1 MISDYKI
8 LGIDETNDLAIIKS
22 AFRKR
27 IKELHPDVTKID
39 DDFQKHLLFVETCNA
54 YNRLIGKEKESIIG
68 NIKKTSYSN
77 IRTNIAL
84 HSDQAFV
91 FYRNGI
97 KYFSKIH
104 PFQWNIDTTRM
115 LNTRI
120 AGQDEEQ
127 EIIKNKV
134 LSLAKL
140 FPKAYYYFSIVVHEY
155 PESEWAYDA
164 KKKMNIIENR
174 TTMYKKIIESFSTW
188 NVNKKELIQKYH
200 EKYMKHK
207 KTRDDLSEG

>member
-1 MISDYKI
+1 MINDYKI

-54 YNRLIGKEKESIIG
+54 YNRLIGKANESKID

-77 IRTNIAL
+77 FKNNIVV

-97 KYFSKIH
+97 KYYSKIH
-104 PFQWNIDTTRM
+104 PSQWNIDTSRM

-120 AGQDEEQ
+120 AGQDGEQ
-127 EIIKNKV
+127 EIIKNTV
-134 LSLAKL
+134 LSLVKL

-164 KKKMNIIENR
+164 REKMNMIENR
-174 TTMYKKIIESFSTW
+174 TLMYKKMANSSP
-188 NVNKKELIQKYH
+188 KCK
-200 EKYMKHK
+200 
-207 KTRDDLSEG
+207 